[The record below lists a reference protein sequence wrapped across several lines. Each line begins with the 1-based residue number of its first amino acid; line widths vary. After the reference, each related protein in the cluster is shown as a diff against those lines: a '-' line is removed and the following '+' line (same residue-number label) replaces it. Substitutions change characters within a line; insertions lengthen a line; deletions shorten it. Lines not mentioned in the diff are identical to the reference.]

1 MPGCLS
7 TPWGRWSATSRRIPA
22 SHRGRIGGVT
32 SVLFS
37 VFFTLVQYGISFV
50 LMIAEGNYR
59 LLWLIFI
66 GCGLTACTLYA
77 LAYGADRRRFPGLY
91 PKGVF

>member
-1 MPGCLS
+1 
-7 TPWGRWSATSRRIPA
+7 
-22 SHRGRIGGVT
+22 
-32 SVLFS
+32 
-37 VFFTLVQYGISFV
+37 
-50 LMIAEGNYR
+50 MIAEGNYR

-66 GCGLTACTLYA
+66 GCGLTACALYA